1 MRLRELAAAA
11 ERRFVAAGIA
21 APEAR
26 LDAELL
32 LRHVLG
38 WGDRAAWLS
47 RRDDAVPDG
56 IAAPF
61 SDLVRRREARE
72 PVAYIRGVQAF
83 YGRDFAVG
91 PGVLIPRPETE
102 LLIDEGLSALGS
114 RPAPAVLD
122 IGTGSGCLAVTVA
135 LERPAATVVATD
147 ISADA
152 LTIAAGNA
160 SRFGV
165 GPRVSFLHAAGTGA
179 LPGPFDLVVSNPPYV
194 PDGDRP
200 GLQPEVRLHEP
211 EAALFAGVDG
221 LDVLRA
227 MAADV
232 RRVVRP
238 GGTFAVEIGFGQA
251 VEAVAIVRAAG
262 FDEVRVRNDLQGIA
276 RVIVA
281 R

>member
-11 ERRFVAAGIA
+11 ERRLVAAGITTA
-21 APEAR
+21 EAR

-32 LRHVLG
+32 LRDALG
-38 WGDRAAWLS
+38 GWDRAAWLS

-56 IAAPF
+56 LAAAF
-61 SDLVRRREARE
+61 SLLVRRREARE
-72 PVAYIRGVQAF
+72 PVAYIRGAQAF

-102 LLIDEGLSALGS
+102 LLVDEGLPALAG
-114 RPAPAVLD
+114 RPVPAVLD
-122 IGTGSGCLAVTVA
+122 IGTGSGCLAITFA
-135 LERPAATVVATD
+135 LECPGAVVVATD
-147 ISADA
+147 VSAPA

-160 SRFGV
+160 RRLGV
-165 GPRVSFLHAAGTGA
+165 GDGVTFVRAAGTGA
-179 LPGPFDLVVSNPPYV
+179 HAGPFDLVVSNPPYV
-194 PDGDRP
+194 AEGERA

-211 EAALFAGVDG
+211 DTALFAGADG
-221 LDVLRA
+221 LDVLRSI
-227 MAADV
+227 AADV

-251 VEAVAIVRAAG
+251 AQATAIVRGAG
-262 FDEVRVRNDLQGIA
+262 FDDVRVREDLQAIA

>member
-11 ERRFVAAGIA
+11 ERRLVAAGITA
-21 APEAR
+21 AEAR

-32 LRHVLG
+32 LRDALG
-38 WGDRAAWLS
+38 GWDRAAWLS
-47 RRDDAVPDG
+47 RRDDVVPDG

-262 FDEVRVRNDLQGIA
+262 FDDVRVRNDLQGIA

>member
-11 ERRFVAAGIA
+11 ERRLVAAGITA
-21 APEAR
+21 AEAR

-32 LRHVLG
+32 LRDALG
-38 WGDRAAWLS
+38 GWDRAAWLS

-262 FDEVRVRNDLQGIA
+262 FDDVRVRNDLQGIA

>member
-11 ERRFVAAGIA
+11 ERRLVAAGITA
-21 APEAR
+21 AEAR

-32 LRHVLG
+32 LRDALG
-38 WGDRAAWLS
+38 GWDRAAWLS
-47 RRDDAVPDG
+47 RRDDVVPDG
-56 IAAPF
+56 IAAAF
-61 SDLVRRREARE
+61 SDRVRRRETRE

-102 LLIDEGLSALGS
+102 LLVDEGLAAIAAV
-114 RPAPAVLD
+114 PAPAVLD

-135 LERPAATVVATD
+135 LEHPGATVVATD
-147 ISADA
+147 ISAEA
-152 LTIAAGNA
+152 LAIAAGNA
-160 SRFGV
+160 RRLGV
-165 GPRVSFLHAAGTGA
+165 GAAVRFVPAAGTGA
-179 LPGPFDLVVSNPPYV
+179 APGPFDLVISNPPYV

-211 EAALFAGVDG
+211 EAALFAGADG

-227 MAADV
+227 IAADV
-232 RRVVRP
+232 RGVVRP

-251 VEAVAIVRAAG
+251 VEAAAIVRAAG
-262 FDEVRVRNDLQGIA
+262 FDDVRVRDDLQGIA